1 MHTTD
6 LKHYP
11 LPDRLRATLAQAD
24 QIAQTMARSGRPVP
38 ASIMLYADDF
48 DAIDRIVRR
57 VSGGHLRAARMQWS
71 GRPLSRYVEPSLAC
85 AG

>member
-11 LPDRLRATLAQAD
+11 LPDRLRAVLTQAD
-24 QIAQTMARSGRPVP
+24 QIAQTMARSGRAVP
-38 ASIMLYADDF
+38 DKIMLYASDF
-48 DAIDRIVRR
+48 DTIERIVRHVTAGR
-57 VSGGHLRAARMQWS
+57 LKAEQVQWS
-71 GRPLSRYVEPSLAC
+71 GRPLCRYVEPSLAA